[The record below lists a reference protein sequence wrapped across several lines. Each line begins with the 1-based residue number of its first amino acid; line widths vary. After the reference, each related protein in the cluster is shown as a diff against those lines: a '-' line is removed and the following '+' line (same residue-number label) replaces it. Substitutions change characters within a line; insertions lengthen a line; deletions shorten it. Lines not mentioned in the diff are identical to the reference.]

1 MRYSF
6 TGAMPSH
13 LKTVAVPLLKNE
25 TAEYGVVEQITDK
38 IISEIQRDNTLKIVD
53 LNGADSVLRGT
64 LLRVDDVPYTYDQQ
78 SGGGQNFSVG
88 EYKLTIT
95 VRMQYYDQKNDQ
107 VVWEQDFSA
116 WGTYQHTSVSPEER
130 QAGFQQAIEKL
141 AQDVLNQTVSG
152 W

>member
-13 LKTVAVPLLKNE
+13 LKTVAVPLLTNE
-25 TAEYGVVEQITDK
+25 TAEYGVVEQITDQ
-38 IISEIQRDNTLKIVD
+38 IISEIQRDNKLKIVD
-53 LNGADSVLRGT
+53 LNGADSILRGS

-78 SGGGQNFSVG
+78 SGGGQNFNVG
-88 EYKLTIT
+88 EYKLTLT
-95 VRMQYYDQKNDQ
+95 VRMQYYDRKNDQ
-107 VVWEQDFSA
+107 VVWEQDFTA
-116 WGTYQHTSVSPEER
+116 WGTYQHTSGTSEER